1 MTDDKEIIKAM
12 QRNLEQG
19 FRLLMARYKEP
30 VYWHIRRL
38 VISHANAQD
47 AAQESFVRIFRNFS
61 QYREENSFRAWI
73 FRIATNEALRI
84 LERDRNSRLFSLDE
98 ATNDLLNTK
107 ADEYFDESDYLA
119 ALLQRAITTLP
130 PKQQLVF
137 NLRYY
142 NEMSYEEIA
151 SITDISAASAK
162 TNYHVAKEK
171 IIDYMNKND

>member
-38 VISHANAQD
+38 VISHADAQD

-107 ADEYFDESDYLA
+107 ADEYFDESDHLA
-119 ALLQRAITTLP
+119 ARLQRAITTLP
-130 PKQQLVF
+130 SKQQLVF

-151 SITDISAASAK
+151 STLSFSKAF
-162 TNYHVAKEK
+162 T
-171 IIDYMNKND
+171 IIVSTS

>member
-19 FRLLMARYKEP
+19 FRLLMAHYKEP

-38 VISHANAQD
+38 VISHADAQD

-107 ADEYFDESDYLA
+107 ADEYFDESDHLA
-119 ALLQRAITTLP
+119 ARLQRAITTLP
-130 PKQQLVF
+130 SKQQLVF

-151 SITDISAASAK
+151 SISDISAASAK
-162 TNYHVAKEK
+162 SNYHVAKEK

>member
-61 QYREENSFRAWI
+61 QY
-73 FRIATNEALRI
+73 L
-84 LERDRNSRLFSLDE
+84 SL
-98 ATNDLLNTK
+98 
-107 ADEYFDESDYLA
+107 
-119 ALLQRAITTLP
+119 IH
-130 PKQQLVF
+130 
-137 NLRYY
+137 
-142 NEMSYEEIA
+142 I
-151 SITDISAASAK
+151 
-162 TNYHVAKEK
+162 
-171 IIDYMNKND
+171 

>member
-1 MTDDKEIIKAM
+1 M

-19 FRLLMARYKEP
+19 FRVLMENYKEP

-38 VISHANAQD
+38 VITHADAQD
-47 AAQESFVRIFRNFS
+47 AAQEAFVRIFRNFS
-61 QYREENSFRAWI
+61 QYHEEYSFRAWI

-84 LERDRNSRLFSLDE
+84 LERQRNSNIFSLDE

-142 NEMSYEEIA
+142 NEMNYEEMA

>member
-1 MTDDKEIIKAM
+1 MTDDKEIIRAM
-12 QRNLEQG
+12 QRNLDQG
-19 FRLLMARYKEP
+19 FRVLMENYKEP

-38 VISHANAQD
+38 VITHADAQD
-47 AAQESFVRIFRNFS
+47 AAQEAFVRIFRNFS
-61 QYREENSFRAWI
+61 QYHEEYSFRAWI

-84 LERDRNSRLFSLDE
+84 LERQRNSNIFSLDE

-107 ADEYFDESDYLA
+107 ADEYFDESDHLA

-142 NEMSYEEIA
+142 NEMNYEEIA
-151 SITDISAASAK
+151 AITDISAASAK

>member
-47 AAQESFVRIFRNFS
+47 AAQESFVRIFRSFS

-84 LERDRNSRLFSLDE
+84 LERDRNSKLFSLDE

-107 ADEYFDESDYLA
+107 ADEYFDESDHLA
-119 ALLQRAITTLP
+119 ARLQRAITTLP
-130 PKQQLVF
+130 SKQQLVF

-151 SITDISAASAK
+151 SISDISAASAK
-162 TNYHVAKEK
+162 SNYHVAKEK

>member
-107 ADEYFDESDYLA
+107 ADEYFDESDHLA
-119 ALLQRAITTLP
+119 ARLQRAITTLP
-130 PKQQLVF
+130 SKQQLVF

-151 SITDISAASAK
+151 SISDISAVSAK
-162 TNYHVAKEK
+162 SNYHVAKEK

>member
-38 VISHANAQD
+38 VISHADAQD
-47 AAQESFVRIFRNFS
+47 AAQESFVRIFRNFN

-107 ADEYFDESDYLA
+107 ADEYFDESDHLA
-119 ALLQRAITTLP
+119 ARLQRAITTLP
-130 PKQQLVF
+130 SKQQLVF

-151 SITDISAASAK
+151 SISDISAASAK
-162 TNYHVAKEK
+162 SNYHVAKEK

>member
-38 VISHANAQD
+38 VISHADAQD

-107 ADEYFDESDYLA
+107 ADEYFDESDHLA
-119 ALLQRAITTLP
+119 ARLQRAITTLP
-130 PKQQLVF
+130 AKQQLVF

-151 SITDISAASAK
+151 SISDISAASAK
-162 TNYHVAKEK
+162 SNYHVAKEK

>member
-1 MTDDKEIIKAM
+1 MTDDKEIIRAM

-19 FRLLMARYKEP
+19 FRVLMENYKEP

-38 VISHANAQD
+38 VITHADAQD
-47 AAQESFVRIFRNFS
+47 AAQEAFVRIFRNFS
-61 QYREENSFRAWI
+61 QYHEEYSFRAWI

-84 LERDRNSRLFSLDE
+84 LERQRNSNIFSLDE
-98 ATNDLLNTK
+98 VTNDLLNTK

-142 NEMSYEEIA
+142 NEMNYEEIA